1 MKINRTLSL
10 AALTLGL
17 GSPLLAFADTVNLQA
32 DLKASAE
39 VPPKA
44 SDGHGQLTAT
54 YDTSSK
60 DLHWHVVYADLTGP
74 ATMAHFH
81 GPAPVGKNAGVVVPI
96 AANDLPS
103 PIDGHATLTEA
114 QEKDLLA
121 GNWYFNVHT
130 AKNPG
135 GEIRGQVE
143 AAK

>member
-1 MKINRTLSL
+1 MTGS
-10 AALTLGL
+10 LGL
-17 GSPLLAFADTVNLQA
+17 PLSSHADTLNLHA
-32 DLKASAE
+32 DLTASAE

-44 SDGHGQLTAT
+44 SDGHGQLIGT

-60 DLHWHVVYADLTGP
+60 ELKWHAVYMDLTGP

-81 GPAPVGKNAGVVVPI
+81 GPAPAGQNAGVVIPI
-96 AANDLPS
+96 DTKDLPS

-121 GNWYFNVHT
+121 GKWYFNIHT

-135 GEIRGQVE
+135 GEIRGQVI
-143 AAK
+143 APHG